1 MLDVLKIREDF
12 PMLKKTMHGKPLIY
26 LDNGATTLKPQC
38 VIDSVCDY
46 LTNYSGNAH
55 RGDYDLSHEVD
66 TKFEYVRSIVADF
79 IHCKPKEVVY
89 TYGSSDSLNMVAFGY
104 GVTHLKE
111 GDEVLITLAEHASNT
126 LPWFEVAKHTGAI
139 IKYIDLDEEGKVT
152 LENVKKA
159 VTEHTKIISL
169 AQITNVLGYLAP
181 IKEICKFAH
190 ENNIFV
196 VVDGAQSVP
205 HMKVD
210 VQDLDCDF
218 LTFSAHKMCGPTGVG
233 VLYGKKEL
241 LEAVEPMNLGGGMNE
256 SFDNEYE
263 VLLKSL
269 PTRLEAGTPNIAG
282 VIGFGEAIKYLQKI
296 GMYNIYQYEKDLR
309 SYLVDKL
316 EKINHVDIININSDS
331 GIVAFNVDD
340 VFSQD
345 VAYYLNKYNVCVRA
359 GNHCAKI
366 LKNETGVKNTC
377 RVSLYFY
384 NTYEDVDKLVSLLSN
399 KEKIITEML

>member
-1 MLDVLKIREDF
+1 MNKEDF
-12 PMLKKTMHGKPLIY
+12 PMFKQNITY
-26 LDNGATTLKPQC
+26 LDNGATTFKPKC
-38 VIDSVCDY
+38 VIDKIADY
-46 LTNYSGNAH
+46 YSNYCANAH
-55 RGDYDLSHEVD
+55 RGDYDISYKVD
-66 TKFEYVRSIVADF
+66 MEYEKTRDLVKEFINAKSKEEIVF
-79 IHCKPKEVVY
+79 TSGCTE
-89 TYGSSDSLNMVAFGY
+89 SLNIIVSGFFERLID
-104 GVTHLKE
+104 VN
-111 GDEVLITLAEHASNT
+111 DEIILTKSEHASNV
-126 LPWFEVAKHTGAI
+126 LPWFRIAKQSHAK
-139 IKYIDLDEEGKVT
+139 IKYIPLTKDHHVT
-152 LENVKKA
+152 LENLKSII
-159 VTEHTKIISL
+159 TPQTKIIAL
-169 AQITNVLGYLAP
+169 AQITNVIGDKRP

>member
-1 MLDVLKIREDF
+1 MNKEDF
-12 PMLKKTMHGKPLIY
+12 PMFKQNITY
-26 LDNGATTLKPQC
+26 LDNGATTFKPKC
-38 VIDSVCDY
+38 VIDKIADY
-46 LTNYSGNAH
+46 YSNYCANAH
-55 RGDYDLSHEVD
+55 RGDYDISYKVD
-66 TKFEYVRSIVADF
+66 MEYENTRDLVKEFINAKSKEEIVF
-79 IHCKPKEVVY
+79 TSGCTE
-89 TYGSSDSLNMVAFGY
+89 SLNIIVSGFFERLID
-104 GVTHLKE
+104 VN
-111 GDEVLITLAEHASNT
+111 DEIILTKSEHASNV
-126 LPWFEVAKHTGAI
+126 LPWFRIAKQSHAK
-139 IKYIDLDEEGKVT
+139 IKYIPLTKDHHVT
-152 LENVKKA
+152 LENLKSII
-159 VTEHTKIISL
+159 TPQTKIIAL
-169 AQITNVLGYLAP
+169 AQITNVIGDKRP

-233 VLYGKKEL
+233 VLYGKKKL

-296 GMYNIYQYEKDLR
+296 GMNNIYQYEKDLR